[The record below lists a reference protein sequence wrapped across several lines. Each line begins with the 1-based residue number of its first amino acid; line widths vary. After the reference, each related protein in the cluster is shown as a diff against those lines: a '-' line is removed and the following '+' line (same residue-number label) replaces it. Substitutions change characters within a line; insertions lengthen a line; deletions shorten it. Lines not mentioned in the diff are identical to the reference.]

1 MKEFIKIGAAKLTAA
16 EAIRLY
22 TENKYIITYGAI
34 FQLFYSA
41 AQRQTYGA
49 EIYRGQ
55 NLTRRGS
62 YRAATAEEV
71 NELLQFELLRTD

>member
-16 EAIRLY
+16 EALRLY

-55 NLTRRGS
+55 NLTRRGT
-62 YRAATAEEV
+62 YQAATAAEV
-71 NELLQFELLRTD
+71 NELLKFELLRTE